1 MPIQNYP
8 RFLTKASKT
17 AQQIQ
22 SGLPIVGADGVS
34 GDFNALKVNAD
45 GSINVNGGGG
55 GGGTATDT
63 NQITQINLATTGNT
77 ISNGISANTLQ
88 TQYNTADIKTNTDP
102 SNGGITIANLLES
115 YGGNSVADLIEFSNN
130 KLSVIDNSLRWQTL
144 CSKNFYAPSGVHI
157 FNLSAFGGIFPVK
170 LVFRENNIEIT
181 DLTDRTNTSVKSEY
195 LQSTGATSIVNTGSE
210 IICNL
215 KSSLDYFFEIT
226 TSGNCHFTAYYL
238 SNPVL
243 P

>member
-22 SGLPIVGADGVS
+22 SGLPIVGSDGIS
-34 GDFNALKVNAD
+34 GDFNALKVNSD
-45 GSINVNGGGG
+45 GSINVAGGG
-55 GGGTATDT
+55 GGGTATST
-63 NQITQINLATTGNT
+63 NQVTQIDLATTGNT
-77 ISNGISANTLQ
+77 TANSISANTLQ
-88 TQYNTADIKTNTDP
+88 TQYNTADIIINTNP
-102 SNGGITIANLLES
+102 SNGGTTIANLLES

-130 KLSVIDNSLRWQTL
+130 KISIIERNSRWQTL
-144 CSKNFYAPSGVHI
+144 CTKNFNAPSGVHT
-157 FNLSAFGGIFPVK
+157 FNLAAFGGIYPVK

-181 DLTDRTNTSVKSEY
+181 DLSDRTNTSVKSQY
-195 LQSTGATSIVNTGSE
+195 LQSTSATTQVNIGSE

-215 KSSLDYFFEIT
+215 KSSVDYFFEIT

-238 SNPVL
+238 LDPVL